1 MANEM
6 RRQETRH
13 ARMSRSESTYDAIVV
28 GSGACGSWAVKELT
42 EGGLKVVLL
51 EAGRNL
57 DIAHDFPADAEVGAN
72 GIVGRVKSAIQGQ
85 HVQARCSPFSETTK
99 QFYVNDREN
108 PYTMARGKT
117 FLWFR
122 GRQLGGRLHTWSRH
136 APRMSN
142 YELKAASVR
151 GDGVDWPLSYEDL
164 APYYDIVERTLGVHG
179 KPAGIPN
186 CPDGQ
191 FIGPAKTTKI
201 EEAFLTNVE
210 KRLPNVR
217 VTYARNIKYDNNRV
231 PLPMR
236 LALATGHLEIRTD
249 AIVSRLLIDAR
260 SGKATGVEYI
270 ERLTKNTRTVRG
282 KVVVL
287 CASAIESVRILLN
300 SECAKHPSGVGG
312 SWGNLGR
319 YLCDHVAYAQTGTV
333 SEGDVEP
340 APNED
345 GFDFAVAG
353 LYIPSFCEKESKN
366 FPGGYGIQVSIGRG
380 TPMWSI
386 GAFGEMQ
393 PRYENHV
400 SLDPIVKDAW
410 GVPVARIDC
419 SHSHDDVN
427 MVAHMKR
434 KLPEIAAAGGLQV
447 DKNLDLRRRS
457 IPLRLLRSQVLTNY
471 GALWPGG
478 AIHETGG
485 ARMGDRP
492 DNSVL
497 NSYCQCWD
505 ADNVFVTDGAC
516 FVSPGFQNPT
526 LTMMALTVRACQFI
540 VREYAKCVN

>member
-1 MANEM
+1 
-6 RRQETRH
+6 
-13 ARMSRSESTYDAIVV
+13 MSRSEPTYDAIVV

-42 EGGLKVVLL
+42 EGGLNVVLL

-57 DIAHDFPADAEVGAN
+57 DIARDFPTGAGVGPD
-72 GIVGRVKSAIQGQ
+72 GIAGRVKSAIRGQ
-85 HVQARCSPFSETTK
+85 HVQARCSPFSQTTK

-108 PYTMARGKT
+108 PYTTARGRP

-136 APRMSN
+136 TPRMSN
-142 YELKAASVR
+142 HELKAASVR

-164 APYYDIVERTLGVHG
+164 SPYYDIVERTLGVHG
-179 KPAGIPN
+179 TPAGIPN
-186 CPDGQ
+186 CPDGH
-191 FIGPAKTTKI
+191 FIGPAKTTQI
-201 EEAFLTNVE
+201 EESFLANVE
-210 KRLPNVR
+210 KRLPNVH
-217 VTYARNIKYDNNRV
+217 VTYARNVKYDNDRV

-236 LALATGHLEIRTD
+236 LAQATGRLEIRTD
-249 AIVSRLLIDAR
+249 AIVSRLLIDAQ
-260 SGKATGVEYI
+260 SGRATGAEYI
-270 ERLTKNTRTVRG
+270 ERLTKKRKAVYGR
-282 KVVVL
+282 VVVL

-300 SECAKHPSGVGG
+300 SRCAKHPSGVGG
-312 SWGNLGR
+312 SSGLLGR
-319 YLCDHVAYAQTGTV
+319 YLCDHVAYAQHGTV
-333 SEGDVEP
+333 SVDDVEP

-345 GFDFAVAG
+345 GFDFAVSG
-353 LYIPSFCEKESKN
+353 LYIPSFCEEESKN

-380 TPMWSI
+380 RPVWSI
-386 GAFGEMQ
+386 GAFGEMR

-410 GVPVARIDC
+410 GLPAARIDC
-419 SHSHDDVN
+419 SHSRDDLN
-427 MVAHMKR
+427 MIAHMKR

-447 DKNLDLRRRS
+447 DRDPDLGGRS
-457 IPLRLLRSQVLTNY
+457 MPVRLLQSQVLTSY
-471 GALWPGG
+471 GAVWPGG

-485 ARMGDRP
+485 ARMGERP

-516 FVSPGFQNPT
+516 FVSPGFQHPT

-540 VREYAKCVN
+540 VREYTKCVN

>member
-1 MANEM
+1 VNQRMTPSSSAPEPLARGLS
-6 RRQETRH
+6 RR
-13 ARMSRSESTYDAIVV
+13 
-28 GSGACGSWAVKELT
+28 LT

-51 EAGRNL
+51 EAGRDL
-57 DIAHDFPADAEVGAN
+57 DIARDFPADARVG
-72 GIVGRVKSAIQGQ
+72 GMRIVGRVKSAIQGQ
-85 HVQARCSPFSETTK
+85 HVQARSPLFSETTK
-99 QFYVNDREN
+99 QFYVSDREN
-108 PYTMARGKT
+108 PYTTARGKT
-117 FLWFR
+117 YLWIR

-136 APRMSN
+136 VPRMSN

-164 APYYDIVERTLGVHG
+164 APYYDIVERTLGVYG

-191 FIGPAKTTKI
+191 FIEPPKTTKI

-217 VTYARNIKYDNNRV
+217 VTYSRIVRYDNKRV
-231 PLPMR
+231 PVPIR
-236 LALATGHLEIRTD
+236 LALATGRLDIRTD
-249 AIVSRLLIDAR
+249 AIVSRLLIDAQ

-312 SWGNLGR
+312 SSGHLGH
-319 YLCDHVAYAQTGTV
+319 YLCDHVAYAQVGMV
-333 SEGDVEP
+333 SRRHVEP
-340 APNED
+340 AFNED
-345 GFDFAVAG
+345 GFDLVTTG

-366 FPGGYGIQVSIGRG
+366 FPGGYGIQVTIGRG
-380 TPMWSI
+380 KPTWVMCAI
-386 GAFGEMQ
+386 GEMQ
-393 PRYENHV
+393 PRYENYV
-400 SLDPIVKDAW
+400 SLDPTVKDAW
-410 GVPVARIDC
+410 GIPVARIEC
-419 SHSHDDVN
+419 SHSQDEVN

-434 KLPEIAAAGGLQV
+434 KLPEIAAAGGLV
-447 DKNLDLRRRS
+447 HKKFVSNLCR
-457 IPLRLLRSQVLTNY
+457 
-471 GALWPGG
+471 PGE
-478 AIHETGG
+478 AIHDTGG
-485 ARMGDRP
+485 ACMGDKP

-516 FVSPGFQNPT
+516 FVSSGFQNPT

-540 VREYAKCVN
+540 VRDYAKCVN

>member
-1 MANEM
+1 
-6 RRQETRH
+6 
-13 ARMSRSESTYDAIVV
+13 MSGSDTTYDAIVV
-28 GSGACGSWAVKELT
+28 GSGASGSWAVKDLT
-42 EGGLKVVLL
+42 EGGLKVLLL

-57 DIAHDFPADAEVGAN
+57 DIARDFPADAEVGGL
-72 GIVGRVKSAIQGQ
+72 GIVARVKSAIQGQ
-85 HVQARCSPFSETTK
+85 HVQARLSVFSETTK

-108 PYTMARGKT
+108 PYTTARGKT

-136 APRMSN
+136 VPRMSN
-142 YELKAASVR
+142 YELKTASVR

-164 APYYDIVERTLGVHG
+164 APYYDIVERTLGVYG

-217 VTYARNIKYDNNRV
+217 VTYGRIARYDNKRV
-231 PLPMR
+231 PLPVR
-236 LALATGHLEIRTD
+236 LALATGRLDIRTD

-270 ERLTKNTRTVRG
+270 ERLTNNTQAVQG

-312 SWGNLGR
+312 SSGHLGR
-319 YLCDHVAYAQTGTV
+319 YLCDQVMYQQIGLV
-333 SEGDVEP
+333 SKRHVEP
-340 APNED
+340 AFNED
-345 GFDFAVAG
+345 GFDFAETG

-366 FPGGYGIQVSIGRG
+366 FPGGYGIQVAIGRG
-380 TPMWSI
+380 RPTWIMS
-386 GAFGEMQ
+386 AFGEMQ

-400 SLDPIVKDAW
+400 SLDPTVKDAW
-410 GVPVARIDC
+410 GIPVARIEC
-419 SHSHDDVN
+419 SHSQDEVN

-447 DKNLDLRRRS
+447 YKNVN
-457 IPLRLLRSQVLTNY
+457 LRLSHLYR
-471 GALWPGG
+471 PGET
-478 AIHETGG
+478 IHETGG
-485 ARMGDRP
+485 ARMGDKP

-497 NSYCQCWD
+497 NSHCQCWD

-516 FVSPGFQNPT
+516 FVSSGFQNPT
-526 LTMMALTVRACQFI
+526 LTMMALTARACRFI
-540 VREYAKCVN
+540 VRDYAKRVN

>member
-1 MANEM
+1 
-6 RRQETRH
+6 
-13 ARMSRSESTYDAIVV
+13 MSGSDSTYDAIVV
-28 GSGACGSWAVKELT
+28 GSGACGSWAAKELT
-42 EGGLKVVLL
+42 EGGLDVVLL
-51 EAGRNL
+51 EAGRDL
-57 DIAHDFPADAEVGAN
+57 DIARDFPADAELGPD
-72 GIVGRVKSAIQGQ
+72 GIVGRVKSAIRGQ
-85 HVQARCSPFSETTK
+85 HIQARCSPFSETTK
-99 QFYVNDREN
+99 HFYVNDREN
-108 PYTMARGKT
+108 PYTMARGKP

-136 APRMSN
+136 APRMSDH
-142 YELKAASVR
+142 ELKAASVR
-151 GDGVDWPLSYEDL
+151 GDGLDWPLSYKDL

-179 KPAGIPN
+179 IPADIPN

-201 EEAFLTNVE
+201 EQAFLSNVE
-210 KRLPNVR
+210 KRLPDIR
-217 VTYARNIKYDNNRV
+217 VTYARNVRYDKNRV

-236 LALATGHLEIRTD
+236 LALATGRLEIRTD
-249 AIVSRLLIDAR
+249 AIVSRLLIDGR

-270 ERLTKNTRTVRG
+270 ERLTKRTRAVRG

-312 SWGNLGR
+312 SCGNLGH
-319 YLCDHVAYAQTGTV
+319 YLCDHVAYAQTGKV
-333 SEGDVEP
+333 LEGDVEP
-340 APNED
+340 TTNED

-353 LYIPSFCEKESKN
+353 LYIPSFCERESTS
-366 FPGGYGIQVSIGRG
+366 FPGGYGVQVSIGRG
-380 TPMWSI
+380 RPIWSV

-393 PRYENHV
+393 PRYENRV
-400 SLDPIVKDAW
+400 SLDPTVKDAW
-410 GVPVARIDC
+410 GIPAARIDC
-419 SHSHDDVN
+419 THSQADVD

-434 KLPEIAAAGGLQV
+434 KLPEIAAAGGLRV
-447 DKNLDLRRRS
+447 DDNLDLGRRS
-457 IPLRLLRSQVLTNY
+457 IPVRLLGSRVLTRY

-485 ARMGDRP
+485 ARMGDAP

-526 LTMMALTVRACQFI
+526 LTMMALTVRACRFI
-540 VREYAKCVN
+540 VREYGDCVN

>member
-1 MANEM
+1 MPK
-6 RRQETRH
+6 
-13 ARMSRSESTYDAIVV
+13 SESTYDAIVV
-28 GSGACGSWAVKELT
+28 GSGASGSWASKELT
-42 EGGLKVVLL
+42 EGGLKVLLL

-57 DIAHDFPADAEVGAN
+57 DIARDFPADAEVGGL
-72 GIVGRVKSAIQGQ
+72 GIAARVKSAVHGQ
-85 HVQARCSPFSETTK
+85 HVQARCSVFSETTK
-99 QFYVNDREN
+99 QFYVNDRQN
-108 PYTMARGKT
+108 PYTTARGNK

-122 GRQLGGRLHTWSRH
+122 GRQLGGRLNTWSRH
-136 APRMSN
+136 VPRMSN

-151 GDGVDWPLSYEDL
+151 GGGVDWPLSYEDL
-164 APYYDIVERTLGVHG
+164 APYYDIVERTLGVCG
-179 KPAGIPN
+179 KSAGIPN

-210 KRLPNVR
+210 NRLPNVR
-217 VTYARNIKYDNNRV
+217 VTYGRIVRYDNNRV
-231 PLPMR
+231 PLPIR
-236 LALATGHLEIRTD
+236 LAVATGRLDIRTD

-270 ERLTKNTRTVRG
+270 ERLTRNTRTAQG

-300 SECAKHPSGVGG
+300 SECEKHPSGVGG
-312 SWGNLGR
+312 SSGHLGR
-319 YLCDHVAYAQTGTV
+319 YLCDQVYYAQIGMV
-333 SEGDVEP
+333 SRRHVEP

-345 GFDFAVAG
+345 GFDFAATG

-366 FPGGYGIQVSIGRG
+366 FPGGYGIQVAIGRG
-380 TPMWSI
+380 RPTWNMWV
-386 GAFGEMQ
+386 FGEMQ
-393 PRYENHV
+393 PRYENRV
-400 SLDPIVKDAW
+400 SLDPTVKDAW
-410 GVPVARIDC
+410 GIPVARIDC
-419 SHSHDDVN
+419 SHSRDDVS

-447 DKNLDLRRRS
+447 YKNLN
-457 IPLRLLRSQVLTNY
+457 LRLSHLSR
-471 GALWPGG
+471 PGG

-485 ARMGDRP
+485 ARMGDKP

-526 LTMMALTVRACQFI
+526 LTMMALTVRACRFI
-540 VREYAKCVN
+540 ARDYAKSEN

>member
-1 MANEM
+1 
-6 RRQETRH
+6 
-13 ARMSRSESTYDAIVV
+13 MSGCESTYDAIVV

-51 EAGRNL
+51 EAGSNL
-57 DIAHDFPADAEVGAN
+57 DIARDFPADAEVGGM
-72 GIVGRVKSAIQGQ
+72 GIVGRVKSAIRGQ
-85 HVQARCSPFSETTK
+85 QVQARTPLFSQTTK
-99 QFYVNDREN
+99 QFYVSDREN
-108 PYTMARGKT
+108 PYTTARGNR

-122 GRQLGGRLHTWSRH
+122 GRQLGGRLHTWCRLV
-136 APRMSN
+136 PRMSN

-151 GDGVDWPLSYEDL
+151 GDGLDWPLSYEDL
-164 APYYDIVERTLGVHG
+164 APYYDVVERTLGVYG

-210 KRLPNVR
+210 KRLPNVH
-217 VTYARNIKYDNNRV
+217 VTYGRIIKYDNKRI
-231 PLPMR
+231 PLPIR
-236 LALATGHLEIRTD
+236 LALATGRLDMRTD
-249 AIVSRLLIDAR
+249 AIVSRLLVDPQ

-270 ERLTKNTRTVRG
+270 DRLTKNTRAVHG

-300 SECAKHPSGVGG
+300 SQSAKHPSGVGG
-312 SWGNLGR
+312 SSGHLGR
-319 YLCDHVAYAQTGTV
+319 YLCDHVVYAQTGKV
-333 SEGDVEP
+333 PEGDVEP

-345 GFDFAVAG
+345 GFDFAVTG
-353 LYIPSFCEKESKN
+353 LYIPSFCEKEPKN
-366 FPGGYGIQVSIGRG
+366 FPGGYGIQVAIGRG
-380 TPMWSI
+380 RPTWTMV
-386 GAFGEMQ
+386 AFGEMQ

-400 SLDPIVKDAW
+400 SLDPTVKDAW
-410 GVPVARIDC
+410 GIPVARIKC
-419 SHSHDDVN
+419 NHSQDDVN

-447 DKNLDLRRRS
+447 DKNLDLGRGS
-457 IPLRLLRSQVLTNY
+457 ILIRLLGSQVLTNY
-471 GALWPGG
+471 GAMWPGG

-485 ARMGDRP
+485 ARMGDKP

-497 NSYCQCWD
+497 NPYCQCWD

-526 LTMMALTVRACQFI
+526 LTMMALTARACRFI
-540 VREYAKCVN
+540 VRDYAKCVN